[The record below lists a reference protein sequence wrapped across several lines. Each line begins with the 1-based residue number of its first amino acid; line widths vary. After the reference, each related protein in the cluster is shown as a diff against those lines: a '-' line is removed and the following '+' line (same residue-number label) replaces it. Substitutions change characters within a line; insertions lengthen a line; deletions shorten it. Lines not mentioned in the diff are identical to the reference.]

1 MKLLASLF
9 RVVFSIIVLLALAC
23 YLQNAPT
30 IGLANFCESISA
42 EQLLS
47 MLSGFNAVS
56 VLFVIILLLGM
67 LPFTRVLEAV
77 WNVAFCASVLALLA
91 IGLYEIGGPF
101 IALPKALYNNDA
113 VIQLYQSVSSYEV
126 PVALT
131 LLIFIACWFCASAC
145 GRVAITAVVSFGLWY
160 AITSFFTYA
169 VQLWANSETPR
180 MPEALHMV
188 QSTPWIV
195 AAVPGA
201 FFLIY
206 ALFMAFFETFI
217 QTKAAKVSEKV
228 DDEKKDADK
237 KPADSKQPAAEVE
250 KEAPKQAEE
259 DKKPAPKPAAPATKS
274 QPVLKVAQQ
283 SPAQP
288 RKLKLDTPATPVKAE
303 TEQKQE
309 PTQAKPDT
317 EKDEKKPA
325 QPEDKPTEEKPAGEK
340 PAGEPEPAAP
350 APEPSAPAEEKS
362 DSAPKETE
370 AKPEP
375 PPADIENKA

>member
-47 MLSGFNAVS
+47 ILSGFNTVS

-126 PVALT
+126 PVTLT
-131 LLIFIACWFCASAC
+131 LLIFIAGWFCASAC

-217 QTKAAKVSEKV
+217 QTKTAKASEKV
-228 DDEKKDADK
+228 DNEKKDSDK
-237 KPADSKQPAAEVE
+237 KPAESEQPAAEVK

-283 SPAQP
+283 SPVQP

-325 QPEDKPTEEKPAGEK
+325 QPEDKPTEEKPAGE
-340 PAGEPEPAAP
+340 PEPAAP
-350 APEPSAPAEEKS
+350 APEPSATAEEKS

>member
-131 LLIFIACWFCASAC
+131 LLIFIAGWFCASAC

-325 QPEDKPTEEKPAGEK
+325 QPEDKPTEEKPAGE
-340 PAGEPEPAAP
+340 PEPAAP
-350 APEPSAPAEEKS
+350 APEPSATAEEKS

>member
-47 MLSGFNAVS
+47 ILSGFNTVS

-131 LLIFIACWFCASAC
+131 LLIFIAGWFCASAC

-237 KPADSKQPAAEVE
+237 KPAESKQPAAEE
-250 KEAPKQAEE
+250 KKEAPKQAEE

-325 QPEDKPTEEKPAGEK
+325 QPEDKPSEEK

-350 APEPSAPAEEKS
+350 APEPSATAEEKS

>member
-131 LLIFIACWFCASAC
+131 LLIFIAGWFCASAC

-217 QTKAAKVSEKV
+217 QTKTAKVSEKE
-228 DDEKKDADK
+228 DEEKKDTDK
-237 KPADSKQPAAEVE
+237 KPAESKQPAAEVE

-259 DKKPAPKPAAPATKS
+259 DKKPAPKPAAPASKS
-274 QPVLKVAQQ
+274 QPVLKIAQQ
-283 SPAQP
+283 IPAQP

-325 QPEDKPTEEKPAGEK
+325 QPEDKPTEEKPAGE
-340 PAGEPEPAAP
+340 PEPAAP
-350 APEPSAPAEEKS
+350 APEPSATAEEKS

>member
-131 LLIFIACWFCASAC
+131 LLIFIAGWFCASAC

-217 QTKAAKVSEKV
+217 QTKTAKVSEKE
-228 DDEKKDADK
+228 DEEKKDADK
-237 KPADSKQPAAEVE
+237 KPAESEQPAAVE
-250 KEAPKQAEE
+250 KKEAPKQAEE

-325 QPEDKPTEEKPAGEK
+325 QPEDKPTEEKPAGDS
-340 PAGEPEPAAP
+340 EPAAP
-350 APEPSAPAEEKS
+350 APEPSATAEEKS

>member
-131 LLIFIACWFCASAC
+131 LLIFIAGWFCASAC

-217 QTKAAKVSEKV
+217 QTKTAKVSEKE
-228 DDEKKDADK
+228 DDEKKDTDK
-237 KPADSKQPAAEVE
+237 KPAESKQPAAEVE

-283 SPAQP
+283 SQAQP

-309 PTQAKPDT
+309 PTQAQPDT
-317 EKDEKKPA
+317 EKDEKKPE
-325 QPEDKPTEEKPAGEK
+325 QPEDKPTEEKPAGDS
-340 PAGEPEPAAP
+340 EPAAP

>member
-47 MLSGFNAVS
+47 ILSGFNTVS

-126 PVALT
+126 PVTLT
-131 LLIFIACWFCASAC
+131 LLIFIAGWFCASAC

-217 QTKAAKVSEKV
+217 QTKTAKASEKV
-228 DDEKKDADK
+228 DNEKKDSDK
-237 KPADSKQPAAEVE
+237 KPAESEQPAAEE
-250 KEAPKQAEE
+250 KKEAPKQAEE

-283 SPAQP
+283 SPVQP

-325 QPEDKPTEEKPAGEK
+325 QPEDKPTEEKPAGE
-340 PAGEPEPAAP
+340 PEPAAP
-350 APEPSAPAEEKS
+350 APEPSATAEEKS

>member
-47 MLSGFNAVS
+47 ILSGFNTVS

-126 PVALT
+126 PVTLT
-131 LLIFIACWFCASAC
+131 LLIFIAGWFCASAC

-169 VQLWANSETPR
+169 VQLWANSESPR

-217 QTKAAKVSEKV
+217 QTKTAKASEKV
-228 DDEKKDADK
+228 DNEKKDSDK
-237 KPADSKQPAAEVE
+237 KPAESEQPAAEE
-250 KEAPKQAEE
+250 KKEAPKQAEE

-283 SPAQP
+283 SPVQP

-325 QPEDKPTEEKPAGEK
+325 QPEDKPTEEKPAGE
-340 PAGEPEPAAP
+340 PEPAAP
-350 APEPSAPAEEKS
+350 APEPSATAEEKS

>member
-47 MLSGFNAVS
+47 MLSGFNTVS

-131 LLIFIACWFCASAC
+131 LLIFIAGWFCASAC

-217 QTKAAKVSEKV
+217 QTKTAKVSEKE
-228 DDEKKDADK
+228 DDEKKDTDK
-237 KPADSKQPAAEVE
+237 KPAESKQPAAEVE

-283 SPAQP
+283 SQAQP

-309 PTQAKPDT
+309 PTQAQPDT
-317 EKDEKKPA
+317 EKDEKKPE
-325 QPEDKPTEEKPAGEK
+325 QPEDKPTEEKPAGDS
-340 PAGEPEPAAP
+340 EPAAP